1 MTKYTIKRG
10 FSQITFL
17 LLPLIL
23 FANAIQMVYNI
34 SMIKLEISA
43 NEGNQRL
50 DRFLKK
56 YYRNAP
62 LSYIYKLL
70 RTGVKVNG
78 KRVEQNTRLVAGDQ
92 LTIEISEEEE
102 KAYLVREKPRT
113 KMRQFQIAYEDE
125 NLLVVEKPFGL
136 LTHGTMEEGR
146 ETLANQVLGY
156 LTDSGAYD
164 PKQEKTFVP
173 SPVNRLDRN
182 TTGLVIF
189 GKNAETLR
197 SLSRMLRERGYIR
210 KYYLTLVHGEMREA
224 MILLGRMEKDRGTNK
239 VKIRDKDA
247 ASGKSMETRAKPI
260 KTSKG
265 FTLVE
270 VELITGRTHQIRAQL
285 ATAGYPVVGDRK
297 YGDQKL
303 NEKML
308 RDHSLKAQ
316 FLHASRLVF
325 ENCLPPLEYMSGKEL
340 QCQLPPQLKSIE
352 TGLFT

>member
-1 MTKYTIKRG
+1 MD
-10 FSQITFL
+10 FL
-17 LLPLIL
+17 KLHFRYFTLIV

-78 KRVEQNTRLVAGDQ
+78 KRVDQNTRLVAGDQ
-92 LTIEISEEEE
+92 LTIDISEEEE
-102 KAYLVREKPRT
+102 KAYLVREKLQT
-113 KMRQFQIAYEDE
+113 KKRQFQIAYEDE

-156 LTDSGAYD
+156 LTDSGAYN
-164 PKQEKTFVP
+164 PEREKTFVP

-182 TTGLVIF
+182 TTGLVVF
-189 GKNAETLR
+189 GKNAEALR
-197 SLSRMLRERGYIR
+197 SLSSMLRERGYIR
-210 KYYLTLVHGEMREA
+210 KYYLTVVHGEMREA
-224 MILLGRMEKDRGTNK
+224 VTLHGRMEKDRVTNK
-239 VKIRDKDA
+239 IQIRDKDT
-247 ASGKSMETRAKPI
+247 ASGKSMETRAQPL
-260 KTSKG
+260 KTSNG

-285 ATAGYPVVGDRK
+285 AKAGYPVVGDRK
-297 YGDQKL
+297 YGDSKV
-303 NEKML
+303 NARMA

-316 FLHASRLVF
+316 FLHAYRLVF
-325 ENCLPPLEYMSGKEL
+325 ENCLPPLDYMSNKEL
-340 QCQLPPQLKSIE
+340 LSQLPPPLKAIE
-352 TGLFT
+352 TELFQ

>member
-1 MTKYTIKRG
+1 M
-10 FSQITFL
+10 
-17 LLPLIL
+17 
-23 FANAIQMVYNI
+23 QMVYNV

-78 KRVEQNTRLVAGDQ
+78 KRVAQNTRLAAGDL
-92 LTIEISEEEE
+92 LTIDISEEEE
-102 KAYLVREKPRT
+102 KAYLAREKPGT
-113 KMRQFQIAYEDE
+113 IKRQFQIAYEDE

-156 LTDSGAYD
+156 LMDSGAYR
-164 PKQEKTFVP
+164 PELEKTFVP

-189 GKNAETLR
+189 GKNAEALR
-197 SLSRMLRERGYIR
+197 SLSRMLRERGCIR
-210 KYYLTLVHGEMREA
+210 KYYLTVVHGEMREA
-224 MILLGRMEKDRGTNK
+224 MILRGRMEKDTAANK
-239 VKIRDKDA
+239 VEIRGSETAAGKI
-247 ASGKSMETRAKPI
+247 METRARPL

-265 FTLVE
+265 FTIVE

-285 ATAGYPVVGDRK
+285 AKAGYPVVGDRK
-297 YGDQKL
+297 YGDPKV
-303 NEKML
+303 NAKMG
-308 RDHSLKAQ
+308 RDYSLKAQ

-325 ENCLPPLEYMSGKEL
+325 ENCLPPLEYMNNKEL
-340 QCQLPPQLKSIE
+340 RSQLPQQLRNIE